1 MNENRL
7 KLPHAHTPN
16 QSARQSKLLAAVAIA
31 LLLLGGAIVGA
42 SVAAGTVG
50 GVLGGVVVAAAGQ
63 VLKRRSGS
71 CSCC

>member
-1 MNENRL
+1 MSQNRL
-7 KLPHAHTPN
+7 NLPHAHIPD
-16 QSARQSKLLAAVAIA
+16 QSAGQSKLLAVLAIA